1 MKKLTIIINDDELYS
16 ALEDEAASSNR
27 TVEEVAIDAI
37 KLWKMDS
44 ELDAE
49 ERVEVEAAIKDWKKN
64 GGVEAGAFFDSLR
77 NEERSAADR

>member
-1 MKKLTIIINDDELYS
+1 MKKLTLIINDDELYS

-37 KLWKMDS
+37 ELWKMDS

-49 ERVEVEAAIKDWKKN
+49 ERRRSRDQRLEEKRRCGSRGILRQSA
-64 GGVEAGAFFDSLR
+64 ERGA
-77 NEERSAADR
+77 

>member
-1 MKKLTIIINDDELYS
+1 MKKLTIIINDDALYS

-37 KLWKMDS
+37 ELWKMDS

-49 ERVEVEAAIKDWKKN
+49 ERA
-64 GGVEAGAFFDSLR
+64 
-77 NEERSAADR
+77 RSRSCDQ

>member
-1 MKKLTIIINDDELYS
+1 MKKLTIIINDDALYS

-37 KLWKMDS
+37 ELWKMDS

-49 ERVEVEAAIKDWKKN
+49 ERAEVEAAINDWKKN
-64 GGVEAGAFFDSLR
+64 GGVEAEAFFDSLR